1 MSNEGLNNEELNDQF
16 QVRRDK
22 MNKMREGV
30 SIHSVNDMTVLIN
43 PHKLLLNMTSF
54 QKKT

>member
-22 MNKMREGV
+22 MNIRREDSGAGL
-30 SIHSVNDMTVLIN
+30 SAPGAPWGGTGRRRG
-43 PHKLLLNMTSF
+43 
-54 QKKT
+54 